1 MASVLVKCP
10 TCQSVLIDHHGK
22 ARSDLQRYRC
32 RDCHHCFQLD
42 YLYAANKPSVTDK
55 ITKMALN
62 GSGVRDTGRVL
73 GISITTVIAHLK
85 SLLRQ
90 LFHPS
95 RLTKLVTKPV

>member
-1 MASVLVKCP
+1 MAGMLVKCP

-73 GISITTVIAHLK
+73 VINHNNAGYGMPGHLISNEYLPM
-85 SLLRQ
+85 L
-90 LFHPS
+90 
-95 RLTKLVTKPV
+95 